1 MTELIGWFRERGF
14 ACEQAPTISNW
25 IEYERPVRTMGS
37 TSFYAAQIGACTY
50 VAQDSRIVD
59 AQIGRYCSIGNEC
72 RIGLPDHP
80 LDRLTTSPITY
91 RQIFSDDATIDP
103 SVRNTKPVRIG
114 HDVWIGTRAMIL
126 GGVTIGHGAI
136 IGAGAVVT
144 RDVEPHTIVGGTPAR
159 LLKQRFPKAVSD
171 RILASQWW
179 DFDLR
184 PAITEIDWNQG
195 EKCLAKIKAMAKE
208 ERLPRFSGMRH
219 RITRRGN
226 VLNWDVA
233 EDSPPQS

>member
-1 MTELIGWFRERGF
+1 
-14 ACEQAPTISNW
+14 
-25 IEYERPVRTMGS
+25 
-37 TSFYAAQIGACTY
+37 
-50 VAQDSRIVD
+50 
-59 AQIGRYCSIGNEC
+59 
-72 RIGLPDHP
+72 
-80 LDRLTTSPITY
+80 
-91 RQIFSDDATIDP
+91 
-103 SVRNTKPVRIG
+103 VRIG

-126 GGVTIGHGAI
+126 GGVTVGNGAI

-159 LLKQRFPKAVSD
+159 LLKRRFPKAVSD